1 MLKRERI
8 QPLPGKRQGNT
19 PTSTLLT
26 LTHIPQNCLLSFQ
39 ELLTPVGDLGRL
51 PMYDCVF
58 VCGGVHVQTM
68 KVGGVYVW
76 NWPEGTRA
84 EGTGQREWRPCQA
97 ELPADLSAHA
107 P

>member
-1 MLKRERI
+1 
-8 QPLPGKRQGNT
+8 
-19 PTSTLLT
+19 
-26 LTHIPQNCLLSFQ
+26 
-39 ELLTPVGDLGRL
+39 
-51 PMYDCVF
+51 MYDCVF
-58 VCGGVHVQTM
+58 VWGGVHVQTM

>member
-1 MLKRERI
+1 MGAEEGENTTAAREMTGKHSNQYTPHPNTHTSELPPVLPRI
-8 QPLPGKRQGNT
+8 
-19 PTSTLLT
+19 
-26 LTHIPQNCLLSFQ
+26 
-39 ELLTPVGDLGRL
+39 TPVGDLGRL
-51 PMYDCVF
+51 PLYDCVF
-58 VCGGVHVQTM
+58 VCVWVHMQTM

-97 ELPADLSAHA
+97 ELPADLSAHT